1 MQLKPTCG
9 PRAMLSRF
17 TIKRVKYCAPNW
29 LIASLFVLFGQ
40 SQARIILKSVG
51 N

>member
-1 MQLKPTCG
+1 MQLKSTDG

-17 TIKRVKYCAPNW
+17 TIKRVKYYAPNW
-29 LIASLFVLFGQ
+29 LLASLFVVFW
-40 SQARIILKSVG
+40 AKSGKTG